1 LRNVGQ
7 LGCDFRLSGGIEY
20 FRYLSVVTGTFL
32 VHPCHILYVPKDDD
46 IMSLV
51 FPSVIDMLNF
61 DKEVYYILY
70 NCYVK
75 KVWDGKDLLWNSSVR
90 KYYY

>member
-1 LRNVGQ
+1 
-7 LGCDFRLSGGIEY
+7 
-20 FRYLSVVTGTFL
+20 
-32 VHPCHILYVPKDDD
+32 
-46 IMSLV
+46 MSLV